1 MNADN
6 TYLNSLGDMVLVT
19 QWGHG
24 CKGYLVTLHKEGE
37 SGEARQQWIVVGSS
51 VESHEELL
59 FLGGEDNGAV
69 VPVGATGAGGGLETG
84 QRAGDGVGGDVGRRG
99 GRVGADCPE
108 TVAPAAPENGGE
120 EDGWHSGEFEV
131 LGGDDAGFIQL
142 TEHNLEQL
150 VFCLIGVFGGSGN
163 V

>member
-1 MNADN
+1 MPG
-6 TYLNSLGDMVLVT
+6 SGG
-19 QWGHG
+19 WGG
-24 CKGYLVTLHKEGE
+24 GREEGE
-37 SGEARQQWIVVGSS
+37 SGEARQELIVVGSS

-59 FLGGEDNGAV
+59 FLGREDNGAV

-84 QRAGDGVGGDVGRRG
+84 QRAGDGVGGDVGGRG
-99 GRVGADCPE
+99 GRVGADGPQ

-120 EDGWHSGEFEV
+120 EGGGHSGEFEI

-142 TEHNLEQL
+142 TAHNLEQL
-150 VFCLIGVFGGSGN
+150 VGYFSGVLGGSGD